1 MGATSF
7 HQSVP
12 KKNYESAKQAFRELV
27 EDALYEHGHDPYSG
41 TIATCSLSGEI
52 NEPES
57 DKHYENALEE
67 LSKRECV
74 YFETQDKYHFIGWAS
89 C

>member
-7 HQSVP
+7 HQSVL

-41 TIATCSLSGEI
+41 TIATCSLLGEI
-52 NEPES
+52 KEPES
-57 DKHYENALEE
+57 DDHYNAALEE
-67 LSKRECV
+67 LRKRECV

>member
-7 HQSVP
+7 HQSVL

-41 TIATCSLSGEI
+41 TIATCSLLGEI
-52 NEPES
+52 KEPES
-57 DKHYENALEE
+57 DDHYNAALEE
-67 LSKRECV
+67 LRKRECV
-74 YFETQDKYHFIGWAS
+74 YFETQDKYHFMGWAS

>member
-7 HQSVP
+7 HQSVQ

-41 TIATCSLSGEI
+41 TIATCSLLGEI
-52 NEPES
+52 KEPES
-57 DKHYENALEE
+57 DDHYNAALEE
-67 LSKRECV
+67 LRKRECV